1 MNVTD
6 RQLEALLEVAE
17 ARSSWDLLPERV
29 ALTAAGLLVESGPR
43 YKLTKAGHAVL
54 NPSPG
59 AARRRSE
66 GERGSGRLT
75 MDTLTWRALIAGK
88 VTRAVK
94 VPRGD
99 QPAPCRRGDTLPVMR
114 HTGGRAV
121 CRVHVLE
128 RPQLSLLG
136 DLVPAGDV
144 RAALDHGAPTSTEFQ
159 RRFLALHDQ
168 RVRRLDADAVSDL
181 TAAELIGYFERW
193 LERPVWSLRVTLDRE
208 QQDRFLARSSRA
220 TGHQLVDAAGF
231 PLKQRADD
239 DNARGY
245 THDPRLAVE
254 EEGAAVD
261 DATLAVFTDDARAR
275 DAARA
280 REATAELRAAL
291 GRLEQLAGEQG
302 VQVGK
307 DRRVIEDRI
316 ARLERKLAA

>member
-1 MNVTD
+1 M
-6 RQLEALLEVAE
+6 
-17 ARSSWDLLPERV
+17 
-29 ALTAAGLLVESGPR
+29 
-43 YKLTKAGHAVL
+43 
-54 NPSPG
+54 SP
-59 AARRRSE
+59 A
-66 GERGSGRLT
+66 T
-75 MDTLTWRALIAGK
+75 GK
-88 VTRAVK
+88 
-94 VPRGD
+94 
-99 QPAPCRRGDTLPVMR
+99 
-114 HTGGRAV
+114 
-121 CRVHVLE
+121 
-128 RPQLSLLG
+128 
-136 DLVPAGDV
+136 
-144 RAALDHGAPTSTEFQ
+144 
-159 RRFLALHDQ
+159 
-168 RVRRLDADAVSDL
+168 RLDADAVSDL